1 MFGVGSSYQRSSTGE
16 RVGPATFCNLHQRP
30 ALSAINVCKMFADDS
45 KIMAKISSAQDS
57 VELQRDLDRVV
68 DWAEKWQASF
78 NVVKFK
84 EM

>member
-1 MFGVGSSYQRSSTGE
+1 
-16 RVGPATFCNLHQRP
+16 
-30 ALSAINVCKMFADDS
+30 MFADDS